1 MAELAEF
8 RRLRGVG
15 PVAEA
20 RMHNAG
26 VGTWADLAQ
35 VLAVLAKAAPRYD
48 GLADLA
54 RAVADQVDLAD
65 HEPAPT
71 SADEPIGPGKTAAAS
86 ETAEV
91 TLATTLGQGP
101 QAFAVDAGLAIGG
114 AARDV
119 VVRLEPLASGA
130 GAQSYR
136 ADLVGRALGA
146 SDGDTWQLFGARQ
159 IRAGSDRGHPATL
172 RFESVPVPA
181 GIHRLLVRLTPQ
193 TH

>member
-1 MAELAEF
+1 MAQLAEF

-15 PVAEA
+15 PAAEA
-20 RMHNAG
+20 RLHHAG

-54 RAVADQVDLAD
+54 RAVVDQVDLAD
-65 HEPAPT
+65 HDPAPP
-71 SADEPIGPGKTAAAS
+71 SAHEPIGPGETAAAS

-91 TLATTLGQGP
+91 TLATTLGQAP

-136 ADLVGRALGA
+136 ADLVGRQLGA
-146 SDGDTWQLFGARQ
+146 SGGDTWQPLGARQ
-159 IRAGSDRGHPATL
+159 IRAGSDGGHPATL
-172 RFESVPVPA
+172 RFEGVPVPA
-181 GIHRLLVRLTPQ
+181 GIHRLQLHLTPQ
-193 TH
+193 PH

>member
-20 RMHNAG
+20 RLHNAG
-26 VGTWADLAQ
+26 VSTWADLAQ

-65 HEPAPT
+65 HEPAEVPR
-71 SADEPIGPGKTAAAS
+71 AAS
-86 ETAEV
+86 TVQA
-91 TLATTLGQGP
+91 P

-119 VVRLEPLASGA
+119 VVLLEPLASGA
-130 GAQSYR
+130 GAQVYR
-136 ADLVGRALGA
+136 ADLVGRQLGA
-146 SDGDTWQLFGARQ
+146 SGGDTWQPLGARQ
-159 IRAGSDRGHPATL
+159 IRAGSDGGHPATL
-172 RFESVPVPA
+172 LFEAVPVPA
-181 GIHRLLVRLTPQ
+181 GIHRLQLHLTPQ
-193 TH
+193 PH